1 LLLLITLT
9 PLSTIWFERVLALS
23 PELSELAQTG
33 LLIALPLPALSV
45 WQSWYQGAIL
55 HSRRTRGITEAVVI
69 YLVTS
74 AFVLG
79 LGVIWGKAI
88 GIYFGLAALTIS
100 VAVQTAWLWFRS
112 IPATQDVYKRDA
124 YLSTHQGAD

>member
-1 LLLLITLT
+1 
-9 PLSTIWFERVLALS
+9 
-23 PELSELAQTG
+23 
-33 LLIALPLPALSV
+33 
-45 WQSWYQGAIL
+45 
-55 HSRRTRGITEAVVI
+55 VI

-74 AFVLG
+74 AIVLG
-79 LGVIWGKAI
+79 LGVIWGKTM